1 MTIFEGTYKL
11 ESSDGLAAGFA
22 AMGIPDD
29 DTKNYLKSEVI
40 YTLHEKSPGCFEY
53 KNTCSLLPS
62 WNMSNC
68 VKLGEEKELTE
79 PFPMKICYSKKN
91 SNTFSSRTE
100 MLGKTLISEM
110 VFHNY
115 GVSISNKIDG
125 TNISFTELFKR
136 ITPKINGYFM
146 FESESGLAEVFKAMG
161 HEVDDVAAIMK
172 DAAYRQVETA
182 DGSGM
187 EITEYFGGAKKC
199 YSFKYNQE
207 FDFDR
212 PEWNISDKCLVTKVG
227 PGIFKRVNKHKV
239 TGRVTEQT
247 MTVGERAITIKVKV
261 EGVEAT
267 ETLKR
272 GCDIEGTWRPASVTG
287 LEAHAEALGMTGAMK
302 EQYIQNAMNET
313 FTVERLVGGAMK
325 ITSDSAW
332 LPGGVMVVRS
342 GEQFTLEMPGLG
354 VTTGLGYEGCDEWIQ
369 TSKMMGKTV
378 SNKERITGDF
388 MINEAIVDGC
398 ENTKQVT
405 ILTRN

>member
-1 MTIFEGTYKL
+1 MTIFEGSFKL

-40 YTLHEKSPGCFEY
+40 YTLHEKSPGCFET

-79 PFPMKICYSKKN
+79 PFPMKVCYTKKN

-100 MLGKTLISEM
+100 MLGKVLTSEL

-115 GVSISNKIDG
+115 GVSICNKIEG
-125 TNISFTELFKR
+125 TNVCFTELFKR
-136 ITPKINGYFM
+136 ITPKISGYFI
-146 FESESGLAEVFKAMG
+146 FESESGVAEVMKAMG
-161 HEVDDVAAIMK
+161 HEIDDISAILK
-172 DAAYRQVETA
+172 DSAYRQVETA

-187 EITEYFGGAKKC
+187 EITEYFMGAKKC
-199 YSFKYNQE
+199 FSFKYNEE
-207 FDFDR
+207 FDYER
-212 PEWNISDKCLVTKVG
+212 PEWKISDKCLVTKVG
-227 PGIFKRVNKHKV
+227 PGIFKRVNKNKV
-239 TGRVTEQT
+239 TGRVWEQT
-247 MTVGERAITIKVKV
+247 LTVTQRGVTIKIMSN
-261 EGVEAT
+261 GIEAT
-267 ETLKR
+267 ETFKR
-272 GCDIEGTWRPASVTG
+272 GCDMEGTWKPASITG
-287 LEAHAEALGMTGAMK
+287 METHAEALGMTGAMK
-302 EQYIQNAMNET
+302 EQYIQNQMNET

-325 ITSDSAW
+325 VTSDSAW

-342 GEQFTLEMPGLG
+342 GEQFTLEIPGLG

-378 SNKERITGDF
+378 SNKERFSGDF

-398 ENTKQVT
+398 ESTKQIT